1 MAKFLSV
8 IPASDSSVH
17 KLSLPNVCAFLPF
30 RDFGLPI
37 LNCSTGKRKK
47 ETNKNLVIQVGNA

>member
-17 KLSLPNVCAFLPF
+17 KLSKPNVCPFLLF
-30 RDFGLPI
+30 RVFGLPI
-37 LNCSTGKRKK
+37 LNCSTGKRK
-47 ETNKNLVIQVGNA
+47 NKNIKKGGK